1 MQFIAGPLRRLR
13 ENAVMSDQDLASV
26 QISDLVAAAQ
36 CVSTFFFAV
45 YGISGPEIGISDLA
59 ESREPVAL
67 GFL

>member
-1 MQFIAGPLRRLR
+1 
-13 ENAVMSDQDLASV
+13 MSDQDLASV